1 MHELQIVT
9 VATTPRFRTVDELLN
24 DRLNRLSDNDIR
36 NRVVK
41 LKADVN
47 VAMHQI
53 DKALTTRT
61 VDHYEHGV
69 RHAGLEYSYH
79 TAGRILGIQ

>member
-9 VATTPRFRTVDELLN
+9 VATTPRFRTTGELLN
-24 DRLNRLSDNDIR
+24 DRLNRFSDNDIR
-36 NRVVK
+36 SRVVK
-41 LKADVN
+41 LKTDVN

-53 DKALTTRT
+53 DKALTPPI
-61 VDHYEHGV
+61 VEQYEHGV
-69 RHAGLEYSYH
+69 RHAGLEYSHH

>member
-9 VATTPRFRTVDELLN
+9 VATTPRFPTVGELL
-24 DRLNRLSDNDIR
+24 DKRRNRLTDNDIHH
-36 NRVVK
+36 RVVK
-41 LKADVN
+41 LKTDAN

-53 DKALTTRT
+53 DKALTPEP

-69 RHAGLEYSYH
+69 RHADLEYSHH